1 MKPKTLHTQGNQIV
15 SVVGTLFNQI
25 IIYHEGEISAPDP
38 EDLSP
43 CYGPVK

>member
-1 MKPKTLHTQGNQIV
+1 MKPKTLHAKGNQIV
-15 SVVGTLFNQI
+15 TVAGKLFGQL

-38 EDLSP
+38 DELSP

>member
-1 MKPKTLHTQGNQIV
+1 MKPKTLHNGAKQIV
-15 SVVGTLFNQI
+15 TVAGKLFSQI

-38 EDLSP
+38 DELSP